1 MLSRAGSFTCVLGE
15 AKGVVPAVTDG
26 DDVAIASG
34 PNTTWPKTWSMRK
47 RPALR
52 RSRSPPLLL
61 TAVVNDPD
69 WEPPP
74 LVVCACPVPHRVAAR
89 TTAKVTKGRWSKRCR
104 VVMPHLH
111 IELMGTDGSRGLR
124 FGKNVPKTSEGGTSG
139 NGSSALICVSSKKA
153 VKTR

>member
-15 AKGVVPAVTDG
+15 DKGVVPVVTDG

-34 PNTTWPKTWSMRK
+34 PNTTWPRTWSLRK

-61 TAVVNDPD
+61 TAVANDPG

-89 TTAKVTKGRWSKRCR
+89 RTAKVRKGRRRKRWR

-124 FGKNVPKTSEGGTSG
+124 FGKDVPKTTEGGTSG
-139 NGSSALICVSSKKA
+139 NGSSAPICVSSKKA
-153 VKTR
+153 IKTR